1 MMVNKL
7 RDLPDAPVEGAAK
20 SSSPLFV
27 RIALVAVLI
36 GGLVAFFTLGLDRYV
51 SFESLQSNREMLQ
64 EFINQ
69 NGLLAALLFGLIY
82 AVVTAFSLPG
92 GAFMTIAGGF
102 LFGWLGGGI
111 IVVFGA
117 TIGATALFLMAR
129 TAIGSF
135 LKAKTGPFVQK
146 MEDGFRQNTI
156 CYLLVLRLIPIFP
169 FWLVNLVPAFLGV
182 STATYVIATFLGII
196 PGTIVYALVGNGLG
210 ALFETGASTD
220 SLLMTIFQPQ
230 FLAPLIG
237 LALMATLPVIYQIY
251 QSRRKR
257 AAQD

>member
-1 MMVNKL
+1 M
-7 RDLPDAPVEGAAK
+7 RDVPEAPVDGAAK
-20 SSSPLFV
+20 SSSPLMV
-27 RIALVAVLI
+27 RIVLIAVLVA
-36 GGLVAFFTLGLDRYV
+36 GLVAFFAFDLGRYV

-64 EFINQ
+64 EFIKQ
-69 NGLLAALLFGLIY
+69 NGFLAALLFGLIY

-92 GAFMTIAGGF
+92 GAFMTITGGF
-102 LFGWLGGGI
+102 LFGWLGGGL

-129 TAIGSF
+129 TAVGGF
-135 LKAKTGPFVQK
+135 LETKTGPFVQK
-146 MEDGFRQNTI
+146 MEEGFRQNAI

-196 PGTIVYALVGNGLG
+196 PGTFVYASVGNGLG
-210 ALFETGASTD
+210 ALFDAGGSTD

-230 FLAPLIG
+230 FLAPLVG
-237 LALMATLPVIYQIY
+237 LSVLAILPVVYQLY
-251 QSRRKR
+251 QRRRKQ
-257 AAQD
+257 AS

>member
-1 MMVNKL
+1 MVNEM
-7 RDLPDAPVEGAAK
+7 RDVPEAPVDGAAK
-20 SSSPLFV
+20 SSSPLMV
-27 RIALVAVLI
+27 RIVLIAVLVA
-36 GGLVAFFTLGLDRYV
+36 GLVAFFAFDLGRYV

-64 EFINQ
+64 EFIKQ
-69 NGLLAALLFGLIY
+69 NGFLAALLFGLIY

-92 GAFMTIAGGF
+92 GAFMTITGGF
-102 LFGWLGGGI
+102 LFGWLGGGL

-129 TAIGSF
+129 TAVGGF
-135 LKAKTGPFVQK
+135 LETKTGPFVQK
-146 MEDGFRQNTI
+146 MEEGFRQNAI

-196 PGTIVYALVGNGLG
+196 PGTFVYASVGNGLG
-210 ALFETGASTD
+210 ALFDAGGSTD

-230 FLAPLIG
+230 FLAPLVG
-237 LALMATLPVIYQIY
+237 LSVLAILPVVYQLY
-251 QSRRKR
+251 QRRRKQ
-257 AAQD
+257 AS